1 MVPIHNVKQEFALDD
16 FIEPTKN
23 PFDDNADSIDSLERN
38 PSRPK
43 KNKYKRKR
51 DQINS
56 IKDPDVRCEL
66 ANGNTLIEY
75 FEQ

>member
-1 MVPIHNVKQEFALDD
+1 MSTLTSFGFTQKHG
-16 FIEPTKN
+16 N
-23 PFDDNADSIDSLERN
+23 PLDDNADSIDSLERT

-56 IKDPDVRCEL
+56 IKDPDVRREL
-66 ANGNTLIEY
+66 ANGNTLIDY
-75 FEQ
+75 FEHQL